1 MILEEQIKFIK
12 GGKKALPKILNY
24 QYAIRDREYWILHK
38 KDGTAFGNKKYA
50 PEELQF
56 LPINWYP
63 QP

>member
-1 MILEEQIKFIK
+1 MIVIQQIQFIK
-12 GGKKALPKILNY
+12 GGKKNLPKVLNY
-24 QYAIRDREYWILHK
+24 KFANADREYWILHK
-38 KDGTAFGNKKYA
+38 KDGTAFGNKKYP